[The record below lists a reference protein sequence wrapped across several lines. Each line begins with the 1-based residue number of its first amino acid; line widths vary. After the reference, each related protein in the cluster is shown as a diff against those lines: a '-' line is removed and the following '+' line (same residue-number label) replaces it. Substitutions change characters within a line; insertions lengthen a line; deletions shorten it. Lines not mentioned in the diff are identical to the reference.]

1 MLGKVG
7 ILLFYFILFFF
18 EGGVKIYSVFVRID
32 VMYRVINGLN
42 LSIIPFVSAVPVET
56 LKQLHSPLFTGKK
69 GELFSQGRT

>member
-7 ILLFYFILFFF
+7 ILLFYFFFF

-42 LSIIPFVSAVPVET
+42 FNYSLRISSSSRNAQTVTFSVV
-56 LKQLHSPLFTGKK
+56 HGKK
-69 GELFSQGRT
+69 G